1 MFVLICLIPLFLQ
14 MFFKIN
20 GLKKNIITVT
30 FAEYLFGLRLI
41 DWKTEL
47 SKIRS
52 SGYDL
57 RSSSF

>member
-41 DWKTEL
+41 D
-47 SKIRS
+47 
-52 SGYDL
+52 
-57 RSSSF
+57 